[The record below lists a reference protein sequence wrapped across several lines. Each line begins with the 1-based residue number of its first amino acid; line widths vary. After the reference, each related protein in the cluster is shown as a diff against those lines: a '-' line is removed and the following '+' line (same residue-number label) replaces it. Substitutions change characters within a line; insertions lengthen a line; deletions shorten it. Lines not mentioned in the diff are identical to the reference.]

1 MNFLKRVYFKRCRF
15 SLQKQ
20 LLILTWSSV
29 HMFTLCCHH
38 LGDLN
43 LWNCMKRWRSNWF
56 GTEAQRY
63 LLTQDFAS
71 TSQPSGEKQKLYKKL
86 KWSVSPCFWR
96 SLLQKTKGGR
106 REQGAPLDKL
116 PSSSQWNLHL
126 KLGKS
131 EWFVDI
137 QWKHEGKIYQRAH
150 SFSKGITFEKRVP
163 KCFRN
168 CYDYF
173 FRIE

>member
-1 MNFLKRVYFKRCRF
+1 
-15 SLQKQ
+15 
-20 LLILTWSSV
+20 
-29 HMFTLCCHH
+29 MFTLCCHH

-43 LWNCMKRWRSNWF
+43 SWNCTKRWRNNWF

-126 KLGKS
+126 ELIGWERVNDSMKS
-131 EWFVDI
+131 NQSMNGRFTRGLI
-137 QWKHEGKIYQRAH
+137 ALP
-150 SFSKGITFEKRVP
+150 KR
-163 KCFRN
+163 
-168 CYDYF
+168 
-173 FRIE
+173 